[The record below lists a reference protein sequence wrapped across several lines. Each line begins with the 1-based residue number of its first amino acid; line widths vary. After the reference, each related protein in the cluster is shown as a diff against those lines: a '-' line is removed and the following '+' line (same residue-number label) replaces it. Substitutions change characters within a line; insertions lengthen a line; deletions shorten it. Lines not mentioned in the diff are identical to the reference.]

1 MNLLEKT
8 EQLFHSA
15 RKSFIEAVAH
25 LYKVQQTDAYKDK
38 YETWGEFVEALG
50 LSQSSASKML
60 SVYTHFV
67 LEGGLSHAKAS
78 EVELEKLYLAKSLEG
93 TPEEQFAKAEL
104 LSRQEIKAQKVLEK
118 EGHEC
123 EHLETVEICKNC
135 HQRIT

>member
-15 RKSFIEAVAH
+15 RTSFVEAVAY
-25 LYKVQQTDAYKDK
+25 LYACQREEAWKEK
-38 YETWGEFVEALG
+38 YDTFGEFVESLG
-50 LSQSSASKML
+50 LSQSGASKML
-60 SVYTHFV
+60 SVYTHYA
-67 LEGGLSHAKAS
+67 LEGLLSHAKLAD
-78 EVELEKLYLAKSLEG
+78 VDVEKLYLAKSLDG

-104 LSRQEIKAQKVLEK
+104 LSRQEIKAQKVFEK

-135 HQRIT
+135 HQRIA